1 MKKLLTLMMV
11 IAFAFAFTACGGGGG
26 GSGDA
31 AGDSDGDAA
40 ASTEG
45 TQSSGAKIKIVMANG
60 LGETNPSHLV
70 MVAFKEYLEA
80 NSDDFEVE
88 IYPLG
93 QLGSEREQIESAQ
106 DGSIQMTAA
115 STSPYTGFVKDASIF
130 DMPFAIENYDQLV
143 AVLADPDFV
152 AAIDES
158 FSAVGLKIGV
168 MGNSAF
174 RALESRKPIRHIE
187 DFKGLNMRVMENE
200 NHINTFKA
208 LGCVTTAVPWSEL
221 YTALQQGLV
230 DAHDSSF
237 TMTVTNNL
245 QEQTPYATSIYH
257 LMGVI
262 MYTMNLEWF
271 NNLTPDQQNIIM
283 ESWKY
288 AESTRPNADQN
299 EKNMLQ
305 IMIDENGIE
314 AFDFTAEDIEKG
326 KELCQPVWEAVK
338 EQVTPRV
345 YDAYQAAIE
354 RAS

>member
-1 MKKLLTLMMV
+1 MKKLFAIVMV
-11 IAFAFAFTACGGGGG
+11 IALAFAFTACGGGGNAS
-26 GSGDA
+26 SGDA
-31 AGDSDGDAA
+31 GGGDADSSA
-40 ASTEG
+40 A
-45 TQSSGAKIKIVMANG
+45 GAAGGGEKIKIVMANG

-80 NSDDFEVE
+80 NSDDFTVE

-106 DGSIQMTAA
+106 DGSIQVTAA

-143 AVLADPDFV
+143 KVLADPDFV
-152 AAIDES
+152 AAIDQS
-158 FSAVGLKIGV
+158 FSEVGLKIGV
-168 MGNSAF
+168 IGNSAF
-174 RALESRKPIRHIE
+174 KALESRKPIRHIE

-257 LMGVI
+257 LMGVV
-262 MYTMNLEWF
+262 MYTMNLGWF
-271 NNLTPDQQNIIM
+271 NNLTPEQQDIIM
-283 ESWKY
+283 ESWQY

-299 EKNMLQ
+299 EKNMLN
-305 IMIDENGIE
+305 IMIEENGVE
-314 AFDFTAEDIEKG
+314 AFDFTPEDVEKG
-326 KELCQPVWEAVK
+326 KELCRPVWDAVK
-338 EQVTPRV
+338 QQVTPRV